1 MFRKFSTNFLA
12 IMTISSFAYA
22 QEATSQG
29 NSTNFILVDYGFNL
43 SADADFKETMT
54 LGTGGE
60 ENIESSLLFSGEA
73 VDDTSGFIGI
83 GIGHRY
89 DNNIAAVLRY
99 ETGET
104 EAGTVGALIADGAT
118 DEDGNA
124 ITSVDVGSNT
134 DLDITTIMLEGV
146 YFIPYSEQVEF
157 WGLVGVGQSEIETN
171 NVSATINGT
180 ENIIAVCSDSEDN
193 TSTRFGAGATYYM
206 DQTQGFYAG
215 VTMTQYGDASYKS
228 EDVGSC
234 SNETDT
240 ASLEDIEATDFRIG
254 YFRSF

>member
-1 MFRKFSTNFLA
+1 MRYFLTFLAAFFGSSAIALAEDNIQTGSATNFVL
-12 IMTISSFAYA
+12 I
-22 QEATSQG
+22 
-29 NSTNFILVDYGFNL
+29 DYGLNL
-43 SADADFKETMT
+43 SADADIKDTMT
-54 LGTGGE
+54 LGTDDE
-60 ENIESSLLFSGEA
+60 ANESELLFSGEA

-118 DEDGNA
+118 DGDGNA

-180 ENIIAVCSDSEDN
+180 ETIIAVCGDSEDN

-215 VTMTQYGDASYKS
+215 LTMSQYGDASFKA
-228 EDVGSC
+228 EDNGGC
-234 SNETDT
+234 SNQADT
-240 ASLEDIEATDFRIG
+240 ASIEDIEATDFRIG